1 MKDPDRT
8 SSPSKSPI
16 TISASFRQ
24 SSLNLTNI
32 LFAVVLNDTC
42 AEICGKVYTV
52 VSVRD
57 DLYTLELKIGQWE
70 LLKKRCAKDG
80 GAPGA
85 CVTLEDDQKRYI
97 LSLIVSHENMW
108 RTYIPYLEQGQ
119 TSHKHVD
126 EVGTDG
132 MLEDWSKKELSSEQ
146 REELESVAN
155 MRRLSK
161 LAFLDSTVA
170 DMFHTL
176 PIGATRAG
184 DAGHDEATF
193 LRDFAS
199 KKGSLCDLDGLGR
212 LRVPDFLRDQRDRA
226 VMLKKS
232 SDD

>member
-1 MKDPDRT
+1 MCDIGGGPEDIHPAVAYRLSRT
-8 SSPSKSPI
+8 NVGNVHTVP
-16 TISASFRQ
+16 RQ
-24 SSLNLTNI
+24 RPNPP
-32 LFAVVLNDTC
+32 
-42 AEICGKVYTV
+42 EICG
-52 VSVRD
+52 R
-57 DLYTLELKIGQWE
+57 G
-70 LLKKRCAKDG
+70 RN
-80 GAPGA
+80 
-85 CVTLEDDQKRYI
+85 R
-97 LSLIVSHENMW
+97 
-108 RTYIPYLEQGQ
+108 R
-119 TSHKHVD
+119 HV
-126 EVGTDG
+126 G
-132 MLEDWSKKELSSEQ
+132 LSSRE